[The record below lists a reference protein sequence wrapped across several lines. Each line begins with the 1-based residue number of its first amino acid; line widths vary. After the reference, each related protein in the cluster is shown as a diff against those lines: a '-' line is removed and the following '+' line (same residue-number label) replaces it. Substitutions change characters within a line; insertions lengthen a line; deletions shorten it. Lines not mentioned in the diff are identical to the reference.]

1 MKWNL
6 HRATLAIFAVALA
19 GAAHNLV
26 AQTYPSKPVRVVIPY
41 PPGGPTDILGRAVA
55 QKLSEPLGQSVVVD
69 NKPGASG
76 MIGAGEVARAAPD
89 GYTILVNASLH
100 VINPSLYSKMQ
111 FDAIKDFA
119 PVTQLAAVPLVLVVN
134 PAVPVNSVQDLIALA
149 KANPGKL
156 TFASSSIGA
165 APHLAGELLKTMA
178 GIDIVHVPY
187 KGSGPAITDLVGG
200 QITMMIDSM
209 PSSIAHVKAGRLK
222 LIAVSTAKRIP
233 ALPDVPTFA
242 ESGVPGYDIATWYG
256 VWAPPGTRK
265 EILSRLQTEIAK
277 VLQQPDVK
285 ERLASLGAE
294 AVGST
299 PEEFAA
305 YCQSELVRWAKVVK
319 DSGAKLD

>member
-1 MKWNL
+1 MKRTL
-6 HRATLAIFAVALA
+6 HRTMLSLCAVVLA
-19 GAAHNLV
+19 GAVQSAA
-26 AQTYPSKPVRVVIPY
+26 AQAYPSKPIRVVIPY

-89 GYTILVNASLH
+89 GYTILVNASVH

-134 PAVPVNSVQDLIALA
+134 PSVPVNSVKD
-149 KANPGKL
+149 PGKL

-256 VWAPPGTRK
+256 VWAPAGTRK
-265 EILSRLQTEIAK
+265 EIVTKLQTEIAK

-285 ERLASLGAE
+285 ERLATLGAE

-305 YCQSELVRWAKVVK
+305 YCESELVRWAKVVK